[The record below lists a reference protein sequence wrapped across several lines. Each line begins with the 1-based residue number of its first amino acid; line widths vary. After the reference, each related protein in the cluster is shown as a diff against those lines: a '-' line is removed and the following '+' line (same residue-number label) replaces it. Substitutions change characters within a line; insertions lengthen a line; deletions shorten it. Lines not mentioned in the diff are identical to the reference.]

1 MHLAIVTL
9 LVVLGIAGL
18 IALLLIRGKSQD
30 KPVKV
35 MMFVG
40 YFWLITFLQLLAFGL
55 VYFVAKRFF
64 DIQLV

>member
-9 LVVLGIAGL
+9 LVMLGIAGL

-55 VYFVAKRFF
+55 VYFVSKRFF

>member
-1 MHLAIVTL
+1 MSVAIIAL
-9 LVVLGIAGL
+9 LIILGIAGL
-18 IALLLIRGKSQD
+18 MAMLLIRGKNQE
-30 KPVKV
+30 KAVKV

>member
-1 MHLAIVTL
+1 MNVAIVAL

-40 YFWLITFLQLLAFGL
+40 YFWLLTFLQLLAFGL

>member
-1 MHLAIVTL
+1 MNVAIVAL

>member
-1 MHLAIVTL
+1 MSVAIVAL

-40 YFWLITFLQLLAFGL
+40 FFWLITFLQLLAFGL

>member
-1 MHLAIVTL
+1 
-9 LVVLGIAGL
+9 L

-40 YFWLITFLQLLAFGL
+40 FFWLITFLQLLAFGL